1 MKDQMLY
8 IIHIKESI
16 ETIESYVVGMNATS
30 LHDDNKTYN
39 ATLRVLQTMSES
51 VKRLPDDLKVK
62 YPHIEWQDIAGFRN
76 VLVHDYLGDY
86 DEQIIWNVIVQ
97 KLPALKAVVEVE
109 INDETKKK

>member
-1 MKDQMLY
+1 MKDPMLY

-16 ETIESYVVGMNATS
+16 ETIESYVVGMNAAS
-30 LHDDNKTYN
+30 LHEDSKTYN

-51 VKRLPDDLKVK
+51 VKRLPDDLKGK

-86 DEQIIWNVIVQ
+86 DEQIIWNVIVN
-97 KLPALKAVVEVE
+97 KLPALKAVME
-109 INDETKKK
+109 IELKTGDK